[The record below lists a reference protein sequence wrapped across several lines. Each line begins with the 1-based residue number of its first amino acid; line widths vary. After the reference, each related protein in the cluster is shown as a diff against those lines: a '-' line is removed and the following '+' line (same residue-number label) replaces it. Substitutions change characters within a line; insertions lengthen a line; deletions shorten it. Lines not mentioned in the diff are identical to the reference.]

1 MARVAVHVVQLLQ
14 TVEECFVAFRGQR
27 VDGRVEGGAEARQHL
42 GEGRHAVGGEVR
54 GGGVT
59 RPVATPHGERQAAVV
74 GRRRALRA
82 MRECE
87 VLLLLLLVLL
97 LLVLLLLL
105 LLLLQGLA
113 EALVALRGQLAPGV
127 EALLLVDQELQARV
141 SRRQGAGPLRGRGGV
156 EARALLLAEVV
167 AQLGGGQAGGALRLG
182 LELRGPRT

>member
-1 MARVAVHVVQLLQ
+1 
-14 TVEECFVAFRGQR
+14 
-27 VDGRVEGGAEARQHL
+27 
-42 GEGRHAVGGEVR
+42 
-54 GGGVT
+54 
-59 RPVATPHGERQAAVV
+59 
-74 GRRRALRA
+74 

-182 LELRGPRT
+182 LELRGPKLSGGE